1 MTSQQD
7 SSGVRIPPPLIYL
20 AGLGIGLALEFRWP
34 TTMPSVIVRYA
45 GAGLLITGALLLAL
59 VFLAFARSSTSI
71 DYANA
76 TSEIITS
83 GPFRFS
89 RNPAY
94 LSMAILS
101 LGMGLQ
107 RDSLWMLAMMIPT
120 LAAMHVLVIAKEE
133 RYLERKF
140 GDGFLRYKATVRRW
154 L

>member
-1 MTSQQD
+1 
-7 SSGVRIPPPLIYL
+7 
-20 AGLGIGLALEFRWP
+20 
-34 TTMPSVIVRYA
+34 MPSVIVRYA